1 MDITGTSAIVTGGGS
16 GMGAETARYLAGKGA
31 KVALLDINMDGA
43 RAVAD
48 EIGGLAIECDVSSE
62 DSAKDAVAE
71 ATKIDGAARI
81 LINCAGICPGS
92 RVVGREAPHDFD
104 LFAKTIGINLIGT
117 FNMTRLVAAAMVELD
132 PVNDT
137 GERGVIINTASVA
150 ATDGQIGQAA
160 YSASKGG
167 IVGMTLPIARE
178 LAKFGIRVVTI
189 APGLM
194 ETPMLAGMS
203 DEVRESLIAT
213 TLFPKRLGQAS
224 EFAKLAL
231 HICDNAML
239 NGETIRLDGAIRLAP
254 K

>member
-1 MDITGTSAIVTGGGS
+1 MDIKGLSAIVTGGGS
-16 GMGAETARYLAGKGA
+16 GMGAETARQLAAQGA
-31 KVALLDINMDGA
+31 KVAVLDVNMDGA
-43 RAVAD
+43 TQVAND
-48 EIGGLAIECDVSSE
+48 VNGIALSCDVSNE
-62 DSAKDAVAE
+62 QQAIAAIAQAKKAHG
-71 ATKIDGAARI
+71 TARI

-92 RVVGREAPHDFD
+92 RVVGRDAPHDLD
-104 LFAKTIGINLIGT
+104 LFAKTLLVNLVGS
-117 FNMTRLVAAAMVELD
+117 FNMLRLAAADMMSEEA
-132 PVNDT
+132 VNET
-137 GERGVIINTASVA
+137 GERGIIINTASVA
-150 ATDGQIGQAA
+150 AFDGQIGQAA

-178 LAKFGIRVVTI
+178 MAKFGIRIVTI

-203 DEVRESLIAT
+203 DEVKESLIST
-213 TLFPKRLGQAS
+213 TLFPKRLGTAG